1 MERKQKL
8 EMAGIV
14 TIALMLTSLAGMVV
28 TGIGENPIP
37 LAMFSI
43 TLSIAIVLF
52 GTWFTDEKPDGE

>member
-1 MERKQKL
+1 
-8 EMAGIV
+8 MAGIV